1 MAKTMGRPLSRRSC
15 ARARRSRALEVRIS
29 RCLDATVIAWP
40 FRLRIHGITSGLC
53 SVPSLP
59 TAAATGMPKSIW
71 AACALPRISPSRLA
85 VQLPNF
91 VTLDSIPCLR
101 KNPFEC
107 ATTIGAQ
114 SVKGR
119 IPNVS
124 CLTSGSPNSATSTG
138 LPRAIS
144 DDKSKPLNEETPAE
158 PPVAC
163 ASALFPFVRC
173 LMASIPISPSSS

>member
-1 MAKTMGRPLSRRSC
+1 
-15 ARARRSRALEVRIS
+15 
-29 RCLDATVIAWP
+29 
-40 FRLRIHGITSGLC
+40 
-53 SVPSLP
+53 
-59 TAAATGMPKSIW
+59 MPKSIW
-71 AACALPRISPSRLA
+71 AACALPRMSPSRLA

-124 CLTSGSPNSATSTG
+124 CLTSGSPTSATSTG

-144 DDKSKPLNEETPAE
+144 DDKSKPLNEETATPGRLR
-158 PPVAC
+158 VRSVSVC
-163 ASALFPFVRC
+163 LLLDGIHSDQPFKF
-173 LMASIPISPSSS
+173 LTAKPLA